1 MICCAFEI
9 QLPGSPPASFDVIY
23 PLQTLKPIAAQ
34 LRSRM
39 QSDSVDSLSWTD
51 RLQKA
56 VFSVPLNCTARL
68 TTVESKMASVLK
80 FKNDDIVPIQINGPL
95 NFVVEEREFF
105 EAELGDVGGTVAL
118 SLLKPTKTADK
129 K

>member
-1 MICCAFEI
+1 
-9 QLPGSPPASFDVIY
+9 
-23 PLQTLKPIAAQ
+23 
-34 LRSRM
+34 
-39 QSDSVDSLSWTD
+39 
-51 RLQKA
+51 
-56 VFSVPLNCTARL
+56 
-68 TTVESKMASVLK
+68 MASVLK